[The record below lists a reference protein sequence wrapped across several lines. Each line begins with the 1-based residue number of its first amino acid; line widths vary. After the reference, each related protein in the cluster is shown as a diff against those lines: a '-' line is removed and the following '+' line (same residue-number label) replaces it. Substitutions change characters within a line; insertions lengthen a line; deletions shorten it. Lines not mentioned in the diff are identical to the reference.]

1 MNAIIGTSTE
11 HISAIRT
18 RIILVLN
25 LRSDALPQGIMTATE
40 NGQTLKKWSGRRVP
54 LRQKFLCRVCTVR
67 MILSKK
73 LNNVQNGTIRVS
85 TLKAIVEE
93 IAEIY
98 KVSRQSAAIR
108 VSELGYSEAVELYGS
123 EIVDIDCQHR
133 RSSTSSKFHQQPID
147 EVSAFQLYM
156 SSEFLKATLNT
167 GAFCYAEGYFVI
179 CDEKYVLPGEGV
191 LFLTEYARL
200 HLSECTLDFSYK
212 LVCSRTSNLD
222 VQYMFRSDTEYKKL
236 PSFDSNTQNIDEYN
250 RALAKA
256 PTDTESDFQTQLQRN
271 RLVNETTSQRMCK

>member
-1 MNAIIGTSTE
+1 MEKTT
-11 HISAIRT
+11 
-18 RIILVLN
+18 
-25 LRSDALPQGIMTATE
+25 
-40 NGQTLKKWSGRRVP
+40 
-54 LRQKFLCRVCTVR
+54 
-67 MILSKK
+67 
-73 LNNVQNGTIRVS
+73 
-85 TLKAIVEE
+85 
-93 IAEIY
+93 
-98 KVSRQSAAIR
+98 
-108 VSELGYSEAVELYGS
+108 
-123 EIVDIDCQHR
+123 
-133 RSSTSSKFHQQPID
+133 D

-156 SSEFLKATLNT
+156 SSEFLKTTLNT

-179 CDEKYVLPGEGV
+179 YDKKYVLPGEGV

-212 LVCSRTSNLD
+212 LVCSRTNNLD

-250 RALAKA
+250 RVLAKA

>member
-1 MNAIIGTSTE
+1 M
-11 HISAIRT
+11 
-18 RIILVLN
+18 
-25 LRSDALPQGIMTATE
+25 
-40 NGQTLKKWSGRRVP
+40 
-54 LRQKFLCRVCTVR
+54 
-67 MILSKK
+67 
-73 LNNVQNGTIRVS
+73 
-85 TLKAIVEE
+85 
-93 IAEIY
+93 
-98 KVSRQSAAIR
+98 
-108 VSELGYSEAVELYGS
+108 
-123 EIVDIDCQHR
+123 
-133 RSSTSSKFHQQPID
+133 
-147 EVSAFQLYM
+147 
-156 SSEFLKATLNT
+156 
-167 GAFCYAEGYFVI
+167 
-179 CDEKYVLPGEGV
+179 LPGEGV